1 MSISGSVTPARVPAP
16 RSPLVDAAQ
25 RPPHSPQDELGDRLA
40 RLISHRSEV
49 VSKVEKVR
57 AEQRFAHPTPFMAEW
72 SFWRESSRV
81 LIEDLRHSLAALR
94 RSQLDLRAGQ
104 SLPSGP
110 HPSPGSSDTTNT
122 VNVAA
127 SSFASVLAEVASCQ
141 RALVDIGLEI
151 QQSREQVHRDAVGES
166 GDTGRLGLGAW
177 RHHCADMVT
186 SLAALRA
193 LVEPA

>member
-1 MSISGSVTPARVPAP
+1 
-16 RSPLVDAAQ
+16 
-25 RPPHSPQDELGDRLA
+25 
-40 RLISHRSEV
+40 
-49 VSKVEKVR
+49 
-57 AEQRFAHPTPFMAEW
+57 MAEW

-94 RSQLDLRAGQ
+94 RSQLDLSAGQ

-151 QQSREQVHRDAVGES
+151 QQSREQVH
-166 GDTGRLGLGAW
+166 TGRLGLGAW